1 MTAIAVLGAPPPKK
15 QDEEPRRPSDM
26 ILQEIKIH
34 LKCIGELRRELHKQG
49 LSLNFF
55 QDASSGQLMCSL
67 VVFRG
72 VEG

>member
-1 MTAIAVLGAPPPKK
+1 MTAIAVLGAPQSKK
-15 QDEEPRRPSDM
+15 QEEEPRRPSDM

-55 QDASSGQLMCSL
+55 QDAQTGQLMVNL

-72 VEG
+72 IEG